1 MSHRNA
7 PARNPCRRADLPVRA
22 LMIKPPTPTRRA
34 KYFPACRLSGVTV
47 MFSLLGTCLT
57 AHSYD
62 GLRFSRS
69 FLSRGSAEPSPYLT
83 EAPPRPGNW
92 MVDVLVNGRLLK
104 QRSVLFSA
112 RSPATSIE
120 PCIDGSLIRDLPL
133 DAARLERIPSGPD
146 CVDLDALV
154 PGSTVHY
161 VDSDLQLLITVP
173 QAAQPRSRGDDVLP
187 AQRDTGITAAFVDY
201 KVRHRSAQGL
211 QASSLALRSGF
222 NLGGWHLRSQT
233 WLTHQNARTHAE
245 SSSTAI
251 ERELPWSSLHL
262 FMGQGSTSGA
272 LFDSLPFTGVRI
284 YSDDRMLPRSERGY
298 APTVRGIAHVASTVT
313 IRQGARII
321 RELSVPPGPFNI
333 DDLSGGSFSG
343 DLDVTVTGDDGSE
356 TRYRV
361 TATASPLA
369 LRPGAHQLGFTAGRF
384 VQPRWA
390 TDAPQ
395 DFIEGAYARGLS
407 NHLTLLGGAH
417 SRKNYQAVLLGAA
430 LSTPVG
436 AVGWDIVSQR
446 AQRSGESLAGQRL
459 RLTYG
464 YQLPST
470 GSSLGFSA
478 QRFGRAGQLHWPHC
492 DASPG
497 PCSQQDDAVAGRTRQ
512 RMQWNISHA
521 LGESI
526 GVHLGFGRE
535 SFWKG
540 VPRRT
545 DLQLGL
551 QGTLGAATWLVT
563 ALRRHDASAR
573 AGIDYSLQFVVPLGR
588 TLPNARASVQVTPG
602 KTDPLRLGVSGVLR
616 GDGLVSYNA
625 SVNPD
630 RAAARYQANL
640 TYQGSHAG
648 LSASAQRS
656 PAGRSFDLALEG
668 SAVLHRN
675 GLTLGRSM
683 GEAAVLI
690 EAPGAEG
697 ARVRNV
703 QGLRV
708 GRGGYALV
716 SHATPYRWNRIDL
729 EPSGAAA
736 DVDLQQSS
744 QRVAPRSGSISRVHF
759 DAVRERPL
767 YIDAID
773 VSGNRL
779 AFAAQVYDETERMRG
794 RVAQGGVIRLD
805 APDDVGAVFVRLPNA
820 ASCRIDYQRP
830 TTPDPYGLFWSRS
843 TCIPAPIQS
852 ADLP

>member
-1 MSHRNA
+1 
-7 PARNPCRRADLPVRA
+7 
-22 LMIKPPTPTRRA
+22 
-34 KYFPACRLSGVTV
+34 
-47 MFSLLGTCLT
+47 MFSLLGTCLI
-57 AHSYD
+57 AHSHEEV
-62 GLRFSRS
+62 RFSRS
-69 FLSRGSAEPSPYLT
+69 FIPGGSADPSPYLMET
-83 EAPPRPGNW
+83 PPQPGNRI
-92 MVDVLVNGRLLK
+92 VEVLVNGRLLK
-104 QRSVLFSA
+104 QRSVLFSV

-120 PCIDGSLIRDLPL
+120 PCIDGSLVRDLPL
-133 DAARLERIPSGPD
+133 DAARLERVPIGPD

-201 KVRHRSAQGL
+201 RVRHRSAEGL
-211 QASSLALRSGF
+211 QASSLALRSGV

-245 SSSTAI
+245 SSNMAI
-251 ERELPWSSLHL
+251 ERDLPWSSLHL

-284 YSDDRMLPRSERGY
+284 YSDDRMLPQSGRGY

-313 IRQGARII
+313 IRQGGRII

-369 LRPGAHQLGFTAGRF
+369 LRPGAHQLGFTAGRL
-384 VQPRWA
+384 VQPRWV
-390 TDAPQ
+390 TDAPH

-407 NHLTLLGGAH
+407 NHLTLFGGGH

-464 YQLPST
+464 YQIPST

-478 QRFGRAGQLHWPHC
+478 QRFGRAGQLHWPNC
-492 DASPG
+492 DASPR
-497 PCSQQDDAVAGRTRQ
+497 PCSRQDDAVAGRTRQ
-512 RMQWNISHA
+512 RLQWNISHA

-526 GVHLGFGRE
+526 GVYLSSGRE
-535 SFWKG
+535 SFWEA
-540 VPRRT
+540 VPSRT

-551 QGTLGAATWLVT
+551 QGTLGPATWLVT
-563 ALRRHDASAR
+563 ALRRHDVSAR
-573 AGIDYSLQFVVPLGR
+573 AGIEYSLQFAVPLGR
-588 TLPNARASVQVTPG
+588 TLPDARASVQVTPDKAG
-602 KTDPLRLGVSGVLR
+602 PLRLGVSGVLR

-630 RAAARYQANL
+630 RAAAQYQANL
-640 TYQGSHAG
+640 GYQGSRAG
-648 LSASAQRS
+648 FSASAHRS
-656 PAGRSFDLALEG
+656 PSGHSFDLALEG

-683 GEAAVLI
+683 GEAAVLV

-708 GRGGYALV
+708 GRSGYALV
-716 SHATPYRWNRIDL
+716 SHAAPYRWNRIDL
-729 EPSGAAA
+729 EPAGPAV

-767 YIDAID
+767 YIDATD
-773 VSGNRL
+773 NEGNRL
-779 AFAAQVYDETERMRG
+779 PFAMQVYDATGRARG
-794 RVAQGGVIRLD
+794 SVAQGGVIRLD
-805 APDDVGAVFVRLPNA
+805 APDDIGAVFVRLPDA

-830 TTPDPYGLFWSRS
+830 AEPDPYGLFWSQGI
-843 TCIPAPIQS
+843 CLPEPAQS
-852 ADLP
+852 ANVP